1 MTRRE
6 LPQRFGDTAPDAAHI
21 EAIAAAAFAAI
32 PDELRK
38 NVTNVPIR
46 VEEFP
51 DEEILA
57 DLGIESPF
65 DLLGIYH
72 GIDLTQKSI
81 ANVPHGVDIIV
92 LYRRPILDFWVE
104 NDVVL
109 GDLVRNVLI
118 HEIGHHFGFSDQ
130 DMDALEQEA

>member
-51 DEEILA
+51 DEEI
-57 DLGIESPF
+57 
-65 DLLGIYH
+65 LGIYH